1 MAEPV
6 VAAGP
11 SVERVFRAVDA
22 MDAEGLGA
30 LLAEDARMVF
40 GNAPPL
46 VGRAAILSDCLTF
59 AAAIQRMEHRVLRH
73 WVVGADTIAE
83 ARATYTRLDGSG
95 VTIPVVSIWTA
106 RADGLI
112 SHYRVYYDPSPI
124 FA

>member
-1 MAEPV
+1 MAEPMT
-6 VAAGP
+6 ATGP
-11 SVERVFRAVDA
+11 GVDRVFRVVDA

-59 AAAIQRMEHRVLRH
+59 AAAIQRLEHRVLRH
-73 WVVGADTIAE
+73 WVVGADTVAE
-83 ARATYTRLDGSG
+83 ARATYTRLDGSS

-112 SHYRVYYDPSPI
+112 SHYRVYYDPTPI